1 MLKLQYFAHLM
12 WRADSFKKT
21 LMLGKIEGRRRRGQQ
36 RMRWLDGIPTQWTWI
51 WTNSRMWWRTG
62 KPGILQSTGLQ
73 RHDWSD
79 WTTTEKSAAA
89 KSLQL
94 CLTLCDPTD
103 GSPPGSPFPGIL
115 QARTLE
121 WVAISF
127 SNAWKW
133 KVKGS
138 RSVMPDSLQPHGRQ
152 PTRLLHPWD
161 FPGKSTG
168 VGCHCLLRME
178 MLELKNS
185 ITNTKKPVNGLNCS
199 REARGKNSM
208 IGNTQSEQQGE
219 MTLKKSI
226 KQNPKDVWTLTK
238 GLSFMFPEFWK
249 EKIKRVGLTKHY
261 KK

>member
-1 MLKLQYFAHLM
+1 
-12 WRADSFKKT
+12 
-21 LMLGKIEGRRRRGQQ
+21 
-36 RMRWLDGIPTQWTWI
+36 
-51 WTNSRMWWRTG
+51 
-62 KPGILQSTGLQ
+62 
-73 RHDWSD
+73 
-79 WTTTEKSAAA
+79 
-89 KSLQL
+89 
-94 CLTLCDPTD
+94 
-103 GSPPGSPFPGIL
+103 
-115 QARTLE
+115 
-121 WVAISF
+121 
-127 SNAWKW
+127 
-133 KVKGS
+133 
-138 RSVMPDSLQPHGRQ
+138 
-152 PTRLLHPWD
+152 
-161 FPGKSTG
+161 
-168 VGCHCLLRME
+168 ME